1 MTPDHLSLSSHVTTS
16 TCSLAFVDGSRSG
29 SPPPLSPS
37 HPSSS
42 TAMVDWSRGEPLTH
56 TKATRPSPLWVAW
69 ITKYKIRNCQH
80 VPWGRRERLCE
91 DENKAVAQGWDRG
104 ERETPDRLDSLTS
117 WSWDAVVLPPI
128 SSVSEGKLN
137 WVPATGHQQSQ
148 RNDPHTHY
156 KWCSNW
162 RQSSEDLLRTEVLSN
177 RHGREL
183 RVR

>member
-1 MTPDHLSLSSHVTTS
+1 MLPSLCWWVQKWVPASTEPITSFFLHGHGWLIQRRAPDPHQGNKTLTWK
-16 TCSLAFVDGSRSG
+16 FQ
-29 SPPPLSPS
+29 
-37 HPSSS
+37 
-42 TAMVDWSRGEPLTH
+42 DWESWQ
-56 TKATRPSPLWVAW
+56 PLWVAW

-117 WSWDAVVLPPI
+117 WSWDTRVLPPI